1 MIRVLRSSAANL
13 AAAYTGL
20 GLLALALFAAP
31 LWYAW
36 KVTIEDGRVEILQAD
51 ALRLTEV
58 FRHDGPDGLV
68 TYIEARVR
76 LHVAGERLLLLTD
89 ANFKPL
95 AGNLRAWPMNESGDP
110 NVHQISVVR
119 RGQTVRAA
127 AVAVTLPGD
136 YHLLVARDLALYAP
150 LEHYFWYA
158 LASAVAILSILGA
171 VGGIL
176 IRRALLLRI
185 HDIGQSMTGIVRGSL
200 RERLPTQHR
209 GDELNALSRTI
220 NGMLDQMEH
229 LIHGI
234 RDVSNAI
241 AHDLRTPLAE
251 LRSRLEELALTK
263 PGAEVTFAEIEAAVA
278 DVDRVI
284 GIFNALL
291 RLAEIDSGMRRSGF
305 VSLDLAELATAAV
318 EFYLPAAEQRGI
330 RLNVQTS
337 AVAPVRGDSVLL
349 AQALGNLID
358 NALKYT
364 PEGGE
369 ITVSVL
375 LRPDEGVEMAVADS
389 GPGIPAAEMPK
400 VTQRFYRGD
409 VSRGTP
415 GVGLGLS
422 LVEAVARLHGSALQ
436 LQDRQPGLRALIAL
450 PPDPLRL
457 ARLTRP
463 STGDAPNEAQP
474 ALHV

>member
-31 LWYAW
+31 LWYAY
-36 KVTIEDGRVEILQAD
+36 KVTIEGGRVEILQAD
-51 ALRLTEV
+51 AQRLSEV

-68 TYIEARVR
+68 SYIETRER
-76 LHVAGERLLLLTD
+76 LHVAGERDLLLTD
-89 ANFKPL
+89 GNYKPL
-95 AGNLRAWPMNESGDP
+95 AGNLKVWPAGFSGEA
-110 NVHQISVVR
+110 NVHTIHIVR
-119 RGQTVRAA
+119 HGQTVDAA
-127 AVAVTLPGD
+127 AVAVALPGD
-136 YHLLVARDLALYAP
+136 YHLLVARDLGLYEP

-171 VGGIL
+171 IGGIF
-176 IRRALLLRI
+176 IRRALMLRI
-185 HDIGQSMTGIVRGSL
+185 HGIGQSMTGIIQGSL
-200 RERLPTQHR
+200 RERLPTHHR
-209 GDELNALSRTI
+209 GDELNALSQTI
-220 NGMLDQMEH
+220 NAMLDQMSQ
-229 LIHGI
+229 LINGI

-251 LRSRLEELALTK
+251 LRSRLEELSLTK
-263 PGAEVTFAEIEAAVA
+263 PGAETTFAEVDAAVA

-305 VSLDLAELATAAV
+305 VSLDLAELAAAAA
-318 EFYLPAAEQRGI
+318 EFYQPAAELKGVS
-330 RLNVQTS
+330 LTLEAS
-337 AVAPVRGDSVLL
+337 PVAPVRGDPVLL

-364 PEGGE
+364 PVHGE
-369 ITVSVL
+369 IIVSVL
-375 LRPDEGVEMAVADS
+375 LRADQSVEMAVADS
-389 GPGIPAAEMPK
+389 GPGIPAPEMPK
-400 VTQRFYRGD
+400 VTERFYRGD

-422 LVEAVARLHGSALQ
+422 LVEAVARLHSSTLQ
-436 LQDRQPGLRALIAL
+436 LLDLQPGLRALITL
-450 PPDPLRL
+450 PPDPLGLVRL
-457 ARLTRP
+457 ARSSASEP
-463 STGDAPNEAQP
+463 DYEAQP
-474 ALHV
+474 AYHS

>member
-1 MIRVLRSSAANL
+1 VIRVMRSSAANL

-51 ALRLTEV
+51 AQRLTEV
-58 FRHDGPDGLV
+58 FRHDGADGLV

-89 ANFKPL
+89 GHYKPL
-95 AGNLRAWPMNESGDP
+95 AGNLGAWPINESGEP
-110 NVHQISVVR
+110 NVHKLSVVHH
-119 RGQTVRAA
+119 GQTVQAA
-127 AVAVTLPGD
+127 AVSVTLPGD
-136 YHLLVARDLALYAP
+136 YHLLVARDLALYVP

-171 VGGIL
+171 IGGIL
-176 IRRALLLRI
+176 IRRELMLRI
-185 HDIGQSMTGIVRGSL
+185 HDIGQSMSGIIHGSL

-209 GDELNALSRTI
+209 GHELNALSQTI
-220 NGMLDQMEH
+220 NRMLDQMEQ

-251 LRSRLEELALTK
+251 LRSRLEELSLTK
-263 PGAEVTFAEIEAAVA
+263 PSAEITFSEVEAAVA

-305 VSLDLAELATAAV
+305 VSLDLAELTAAAV
-318 EFYLPAAEQRGI
+318 DFYQPAAELKGVH
-330 RLNVQTS
+330 LVLHTS
-337 AVAPVRGDSVLL
+337 PVAPVRGDAVLL

-364 PEGGE
+364 PEFGE
-369 ITVSVL
+369 ITVSVQL
-375 LRPDEGVEMAVADS
+375 HADQSVQMSVADS
-389 GPGIPAAEMPK
+389 GPGIPAPEMPK

-422 LVEAVARLHGSALQ
+422 LVDAVARLHGSKLELEDHA
-436 LQDRQPGLRALIAL
+436 PGLCARITL
-450 PPDPLRL
+450 PPDPLGL
-457 ARLTRP
+457 AHLTRAAA
-463 STGDAPNEAQP
+463 SAVTHEAQP
-474 ALHV
+474 AYHE